1 MSVSVETVVVKV
13 EGTDSVLEVVVVTE
27 VVVNVVSDVVSVFV
41 FVVV

>member
-27 VVVNVVSDVVSVFV
+27 VVVKVVSDVVSVFV